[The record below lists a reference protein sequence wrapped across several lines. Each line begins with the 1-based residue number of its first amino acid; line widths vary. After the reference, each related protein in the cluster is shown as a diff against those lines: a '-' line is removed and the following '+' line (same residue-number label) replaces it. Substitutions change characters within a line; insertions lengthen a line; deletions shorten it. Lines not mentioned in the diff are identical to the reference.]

1 MTPSFDNAVK
11 GLHRAARASRGLAV
25 MYIRGSGEELSQ
37 ASITAVPARSRVSM
51 TDESGLT
58 VTGQERDFIILA
70 ADLVLDGEQVLPER
84 GDRIEQTVDGETTYT
99 YEVMPIAGQKHY
111 QPCDDLGRLLRIH
124 TKLVESGE
132 A

>member
-1 MTPSFDNAVK
+1 MARAFDNAVK

-25 MYIRGSGEELSQ
+25 MYSRGDDS
-37 ASITAVPARSRVSM
+37 AAITAVPARSRVSM

-111 QPCDDLGRLLRIH
+111 QPCDDQGRLLRIH